1 MYARQKTGNMLKW
14 SQSSALLRLLVE
26 VRLSGGRTSSEGI
39 VQIRSYEETKWR
51 LVCGK
56 VEGWN
61 VKRAICK
68 HKGYVTVD
76 KNYLWTVMGNFSS
89 ELLSSLAVCDIQCNA
104 EAELI
109 EHCNISWKENG
120 TDCKCQRG
128 RPMGVTCIKLKR
140 TSLTN
145 GPVGCTIGVTVPL
158 VLTSILVI
166 VAIIIRQRRHSTK
179 RQERRE
185 DIGAYVNAGITVEDS
200 VYMTL
205 QLNEMNQSTYESLNS
220 AMRDHGRN
228 ETSV

>member
-14 SQSSALLRLLVE
+14 SQSSALLRLLGLYSSIFGVLSVE

-145 GPVGCTIGVTVPL
+145 GPAPWFGGATW
-158 VLTSILVI
+158 
-166 VAIIIRQRRHSTK
+166 RHSTK